1 MITTYFYDQQLRKY
15 IIQFM
20 AAFAGVQVSVGKMDD
35 NQPRLINVPVH
46 YGAKD
51 RVVAAILAE
60 NTQNEPLRLPIM
72 SCYLSQIDIAPE
84 LQAGIS
90 TVRRETFLP
99 PGGMI
104 PDDIQTIRQL
114 KPIPY
119 RVNMELAIYASNTDQ
134 HFQIL
139 EQILLLFNP
148 GLQVQLN
155 DAPFDWTKI
164 TTIELLGLR
173 LEQNYPPQTDRR
185 IIQSS
190 MDFTFPIYLSAPAEL
205 KNNYVRDVYA
215 RIGKLSN
222 RAPTNPSS
230 YDIIEDFDAQDL
242 EYNLIVSGNELKI
255 G

>member
-1 MITTYFYDQQLRKY
+1 
-15 IIQFM
+15 M
-20 AAFAGVQVSVGKMDD
+20 AAFAGLQVSVGR
-35 NQPRLINVPVH
+35 NETNEPRLINVPVH

-60 NTQNEPLRLPIM
+60 NTQNAPLRLPIM
-72 SCYLSQIDIAPE
+72 SCYVSGIDIAPE

-134 HFQIL
+134 HFQIM

-164 TTIELLGLR
+164 TTIELIGIR
-173 LEQNYPPQTDRR
+173 LEQNYPSQTDRR

-190 MDFTFPIYLSAPAEL
+190 LDFQFPIYLSAPAEL

-215 RIGKLSN
+215 RIGKLSDKISSVH
-222 RAPTNPSS
+222 TS
-230 YDIIEDFDAQDL
+230 YDIVYDL
-242 EYNLIVSGNELKI
+242 DEQGVEYNLIVSGDELKI
-255 G
+255 S